1 MSNKTVTVIK
11 FRLKVQDKQFF
22 PHVNH
27 LGLPLQEAQWGCDF

>member
-27 LGLPLQEAQWGCDF
+27 LGLPLQEAQRDCDF